1 MRGLRFVSIARYV
14 PEKVVTNDDLSRIV
28 DTNDEWIRTRTG
40 IGERHFSEGETA
52 VDLCVGAA
60 RLALERAGIAPEE
73 LAGCIVA
80 TCTPDHASPSN
91 ACLVQAALGLP
102 ENIPC
107 YDISAGC
114 TGFLYGLETVRG
126 MLALEEKKKY
136 ALLIGCD
143 QLSRVIDMTDRST
156 CVLFGDGAGAA
167 VLTLE
172 DRLWHA
178 DLGSRGNAEVLWLNG
193 PGPETTYIYMD
204 GPGVYRFAVD
214 ALPSCA
220 RTLLD
225 KSGLT
230 LDDIDWIVPHQA
242 NRRIIETAAK
252 RLHAPLEKFY
262 QNMER
267 YGNTSAASVP
277 IALDE
282 MVEQG
287 LLKRGQKVL
296 AVAFGAGLTWGGAL
310 FEW

>member
-1 MRGLRFVSIARYV
+1 MKGLRFLSTARCL

-28 DTNDEWIRTRTG
+28 DTSDEWVRTRTG
-40 IGERHFSEGETA
+40 IGERRFSQGERA
-52 VDLCVGAA
+52 VDLCAGAG
-60 RLALERAGIAPEE
+60 RLALERAKVSPEE
-73 LAGCIVA
+73 VGAVVVA
-80 TCTPDHASPSN
+80 TCTPDYASPSN

-102 ENIPC
+102 EHIPC
-107 YDISAGC
+107 FDVSAGC

-126 MLALEEKKKY
+126 LLALGEHKNRV
-136 ALLIGCD
+136 LLIGCD

-167 VLTLE
+167 VLALE
-172 DRLWHA
+172 DRLWYA
-178 DLGSRGNAEVLWLNG
+178 DLGSRGNDQVLWLNG
-193 PGPETTYIYMD
+193 PGPETTHIHMD
-204 GPGVYRFAVD
+204 GPGVYRFAVET
-214 ALPSCA
+214 LPACVH
-220 RTLLD
+220 TLLD

-282 MVEQG
+282 MAEQG
-287 LLKRGQKVL
+287 LLRQGQRVI

>member
-167 VLTLE
+167 VLALE

-193 PGPETTYIYMD
+193 PGPETTYIHMD

>member
-178 DLGSRGNAEVLWLNG
+178 DLGSRGNAEVLWING
-193 PGPETTYIYMD
+193 PGPETSYIHMD
-204 GPGVYRFAVD
+204 GPNVYRFAVE

-242 NRRIIETAAK
+242 NCRIIETAAK

>member
-1 MRGLRFVSIARYV
+1 MKGLRFLSTARCL

-28 DTNDEWIRTRTG
+28 DTSDEWVRTRTG
-40 IGERHFSEGETA
+40 IGERRFSQGERA
-52 VDLCVGAA
+52 VDLCAGAG
-60 RLALERAGIAPEE
+60 RLALERAKVSPEE
-73 LAGCIVA
+73 VGAVVVA
-80 TCTPDHASPSN
+80 TCTPDYASPSN

-102 ENIPC
+102 EHIPC
-107 YDISAGC
+107 FDVSAGC

-126 MLALEEKKKY
+126 LLALGEHKNRV
-136 ALLIGCD
+136 LLIGCD

-167 VLTLE
+167 VLALE
-172 DRLWHA
+172 DRLWYA
-178 DLGSRGNAEVLWLNG
+178 DLGSRGNDQVLWLNG
-193 PGPETTYIYMD
+193 PGPETTHIHMD
-204 GPGVYRFAVD
+204 GPGVYRFAVET
-214 ALPSCA
+214 LPACVH
-220 RTLLD
+220 TLLD

-282 MVEQG
+282 MAEQG
-287 LLKRGQKVL
+287 LLKQGQRVI

>member
-1 MRGLRFVSIARYV
+1 MKGLRFLSTARCL

-28 DTNDEWIRTRTG
+28 DTSDEWVRTRTG
-40 IGERHFSEGETA
+40 IGERRFSQGERA
-52 VDLCVGAA
+52 VDLCAGAG
-60 RLALERAGIAPEE
+60 RLALERAKVSPEE
-73 LAGCIVA
+73 VGAVVVA
-80 TCTPDHASPSN
+80 TCTPDYASPSN

-102 ENIPC
+102 EHIPC
-107 YDISAGC
+107 FDVSAGC

-126 MLALEEKKKY
+126 LLALGEHKNRV
-136 ALLIGCD
+136 LLIGCD

-167 VLTLE
+167 VLALE
-172 DRLWHA
+172 DRLWYA
-178 DLGSRGNAEVLWLNG
+178 DLGSRGNDQVLWLNG
-193 PGPETTYIYMD
+193 PGPETTHIHMD
-204 GPGVYRFAVD
+204 GPGVYRFAVET
-214 ALPSCA
+214 LPACVH
-220 RTLLD
+220 TLLD

-282 MVEQG
+282 MAEQG
-287 LLKRGQKVL
+287 LLWQGQRVI

>member
-193 PGPETTYIYMD
+193 PGPETTYITMD
-204 GPGVYRFAVD
+204 GKAVFRFAVD

>member
-1 MRGLRFVSIARYV
+1 MKGLRFLSTARCL

-28 DTNDEWIRTRTG
+28 DTSDEWVRTRTG
-40 IGERHFSEGETA
+40 IGERRFSQGERA
-52 VDLCVGAA
+52 VDLCAGAG
-60 RLALERAGIAPEE
+60 RLALERAKVSPEE
-73 LAGCIVA
+73 VGAVVVA
-80 TCTPDHASPSN
+80 TCTPDYASPSN

-102 ENIPC
+102 EHIPC
-107 YDISAGC
+107 FDVSAGC

-126 MLALEEKKKY
+126 LLALGEHKNRV
-136 ALLIGCD
+136 LLIGCD

-167 VLTLE
+167 VLALE
-172 DRLWHA
+172 DRLWYA
-178 DLGSRGNAEVLWLNG
+178 DLGSRGNDQVLWLNG
-193 PGPETTYIYMD
+193 PGPETTHIHMD
-204 GPGVYRFAVD
+204 GPGVYRFAVET
-214 ALPSCA
+214 LPACVH
-220 RTLLD
+220 TLLD

-230 LDDIDWIVPHQA
+230 LEDIDWIVPHQA

-252 RLHAPLEKFY
+252 RLRAPLEKFY

-282 MVEQG
+282 MAEQG
-287 LLKRGQKVL
+287 LLRRGQRVI

>member
-193 PGPETTYIYMD
+193 PGSETTYIHMD

>member
-1 MRGLRFVSIARYV
+1 MKGLRFLSTARCL

-28 DTNDEWIRTRTG
+28 DTSDEWVRTRTG
-40 IGERHFSEGETA
+40 IGERRFSQGERA
-52 VDLCVGAA
+52 VDLCAGAG
-60 RLALERAGIAPEE
+60 RLALERAKVSPEE
-73 LAGCIVA
+73 VGAVVVA
-80 TCTPDHASPSN
+80 TCTPDYASPSN

-102 ENIPC
+102 EHIPC
-107 YDISAGC
+107 FDVSAGC

-126 MLALEEKKKY
+126 LLALGEHKNRV
-136 ALLIGCD
+136 LLIGCD

-167 VLTLE
+167 VLALE
-172 DRLWHA
+172 DRLWYA
-178 DLGSRGNAEVLWLNG
+178 DLGSRGNDQVLWLNG
-193 PGPETTYIYMD
+193 PGPETTHIHMD
-204 GPGVYRFAVD
+204 GPGVYRFAVET
-214 ALPSCA
+214 LPACVH
-220 RTLLD
+220 TLLD

-242 NRRIIETAAK
+242 NRRIIETAAE

-282 MVEQG
+282 MAEQG
-287 LLKRGQKVL
+287 LLKQ
-296 AVAFGAGLTWGGAL
+296 GAESDRRCLRRRTHLGRRPL
-310 FEW
+310 

>member
-193 PGPETTYIYMD
+193 PGPETTYIHMD
-204 GPGVYRFAVD
+204 GHGVYRFAVD